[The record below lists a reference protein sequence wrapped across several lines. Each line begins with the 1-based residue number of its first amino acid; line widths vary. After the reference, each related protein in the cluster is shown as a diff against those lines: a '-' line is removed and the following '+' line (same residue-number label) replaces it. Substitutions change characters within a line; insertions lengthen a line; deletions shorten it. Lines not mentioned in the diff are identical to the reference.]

1 MEVNIILVI
10 LIGIVMFVFGIL
22 IERFRQRSN
31 NVGTLRIDRSDPEEP
46 PYFFLEVTN
55 VRRIKNGKTI
65 TMTVNEENYISQE

>member
-31 NVGTLRIDRSDPEEP
+31 NVGTLRIDRSDPDEP

>member
-31 NVGTLRIDRSDPEEP
+31 NVETLRIDRSDPEEP

>member
-1 MEVNIILVI
+1 MEANIIWVI
-10 LIGIVMFVFGIL
+10 LVGIVMFVFGIL

-31 NVGTLRIDRSDPEEP
+31 NIGTLRIDRSDPEEP

-55 VRRIKNGKTI
+55 IRRIKNGKTI

>member
-10 LIGIVMFVFGIL
+10 LIGIVMFVSGFL
-22 IERFRQRSN
+22 IEKTRQKSN
-31 NVGTLRIDRSDPEEP
+31 NVGTLRIDRSDPDKP

>member
-65 TMTVNEENYISQE
+65 TMTVNEENYISQ